1 MSFPRLLS
9 LTSSRTLTSLSF
21 SRSSRFSASLAFQSS
36 TSRFAYINNRRT
48 MSSTIHAVQIPK
60 HGDSSV
66 LAYVPVPKP
75 TPKPDQV
82 LVKVAY
88 AGVNFIDTYQRSGLY
103 PQTLPF
109 IVGREGSGEIVEVG
123 PEAKGNFKVGD
134 RVAFMG
140 PGSYAEYD
148 AVSTLSVAKLPDA
161 VSLEQGAAL
170 LLQGLTAWSLVRQAY
185 KVEKG
190 DWVLIHAAAGGVG
203 LLLCQMC
210 KLLGANVIGTTS
222 SEAKAQLAKANG
234 ADYVVDYSKGYDEL
248 VTKVNELTG
257 NKGVQVVF
265 DGVGASTFDVSLKVV
280 RRLGTVISFGNASGA
295 VPPVNIMRLA
305 EKNIRL
311 MRTTLFQ
318 YITTREE
325 FEALSSELL
334 GLVAEGKLQFAIHKV
349 YPIQD
354 VKQAHDDLEG
364 RKTTGK
370 LVLKL

>member
-1 MSFPRLLS
+1 
-9 LTSSRTLTSLSF
+9 
-21 SRSSRFSASLAFQSS
+21 
-36 TSRFAYINNRRT
+36 
-48 MSSTIHAVQIPK
+48 MSSTIHAIQIPK

-123 PEAKGNFKVGD
+123 PEVKGDFKVGD

-148 AVSTLSVAKLPDA
+148 AVSTLSLAKLPDA
-161 VSLEQGAAL
+161 ISLEQGAAL

-185 KVEKG
+185 RVEKG

-234 ADYVVDYSKGYDEL
+234 ADYVVDYSNGYDEL
-248 VTKVNELTG
+248 VAKVNELTG
-257 NKGVQVVF
+257 NKGVHVVL

-325 FEALSSELL
+325 FDALSSELL

-354 VKQAHDDLEG
+354 VKQAHDDLES

>member
-1 MSFPRLLS
+1 
-9 LTSSRTLTSLSF
+9 
-21 SRSSRFSASLAFQSS
+21 
-36 TSRFAYINNRRT
+36 

-123 PEAKGNFKVGD
+123 PEAKGDFKVGD

-140 PGSYAEYD
+140 PSSYAEYD
-148 AVSTLSVAKLPDA
+148 AVSTISLAKLPDA
-161 VSLEQGAAL
+161 ISLEQGAAL

-185 KVEKG
+185 RVEKG

-234 ADYVVDYSKGYDEL
+234 ADYVVDYSNGYGEL
-248 VTKVNELTG
+248 VAKVNELTG
-257 NKGVQVVF
+257 NKGVHVVF

-325 FEALSSELL
+325 FDALSSELL

>member
-1 MSFPRLLS
+1 MSIPRLLS
-9 LTSSRTLTSLSF
+9 IKSFHTLASLSL
-21 SRSSRFSASLAFQSS
+21 SRSSRFSTSLTFQSS
-36 TSRFAYINNRRT
+36 TSRLTYINNRRT

-66 LAYVPVPKP
+66 LAYVSVPKP
-75 TPKPDQV
+75 IPKPDQV

-109 IVGREGSGEIVEVG
+109 IIGREGSGEIVEVG
-123 PEAKGNFKVGD
+123 PEAKGGFKVGD

-234 ADYVVDYSKGYDEL
+234 ADYVVDYSNGYDEL

-257 NKGVQVVF
+257 NKGVHVVL

-325 FEALSSELL
+325 FDTLSSELL

>member
-1 MSFPRLLS
+1 M
-9 LTSSRTLTSLSF
+9 
-21 SRSSRFSASLAFQSS
+21 SS
-36 TSRFAYINNRRT
+36 TS
-48 MSSTIHAVQIPK
+48 HAVQIPK

-123 PEAKGNFKVGD
+123 PEAKGDFKVGD

-148 AVSTLSVAKLPDA
+148 AVSTLSLAKLPDA
-161 VSLEQGAAL
+161 VTLEQGAAL

-185 KVEKG
+185 EVKKG

-222 SEAKAQLAKANG
+222 TDAKAQLAKANG
-234 ADYVVDYSKGYDEL
+234 ADYVIDYSNGYDEL
-248 VTKVNELTG
+248 VVKVNELTG
-257 NKGVQVVF
+257 NKGVHVVL
-265 DGVGASTFDVSLKVV
+265 DGVGAATFDVSLKVV
-280 RRLGTVISFGNASGA
+280 RRLGTVVSFGNASGA

-325 FEALSSELL
+325 FDALSSELL
-334 GLVAEGKLQFAIHKV
+334 SLVAEGKLQFAIHKV

-370 LVLKL
+370 LILKL

>member
-1 MSFPRLLS
+1 M
-9 LTSSRTLTSLSF
+9 
-21 SRSSRFSASLAFQSS
+21 
-36 TSRFAYINNRRT
+36 
-48 MSSTIHAVQIPK
+48 HAVQIPK
-60 HGDSSV
+60 HGDSSI
-66 LAYVPVPKP
+66 LAWVPVNKP

-82 LVKVAY
+82 LVKVSY
-88 AGVNFIDTYQRSGLY
+88 AGVNFIDTYQRGGLY
-103 PQTLPF
+103 PQTMPF
-109 IVGREGSGEIVEVG
+109 ILGREGSGKIVEVG
-123 PEAKGNFKVGD
+123 PEAKGDFKVGD
-134 RVAFMG
+134 RVAFLG

-148 AVSTLSVAKLPDA
+148 AVSTTTLAKLPDNI
-161 VSLEQGAAL
+161 SLEQGAAL
-170 LLQGLTAWSLVRQAY
+170 LIQGLTAWSLVRQAY

-222 SEAKAQLAKANG
+222 NETKAKLAKENG
-234 ADYVVDYSKGYDEL
+234 ADYVVDYSNGYDALIE
-248 VTKVNELTG
+248 KVNELTD
-257 NKGVQVVF
+257 NKGVHVVL
-265 DGVGASTFDVSLKVV
+265 DGVGAATFDVSLKAV

-311 MRTTLFQ
+311 MRPTLFQ

-325 FEALSSELL
+325 FDALTTDLFK
-334 GLVAEGKLQFAIHKV
+334 LVAEGKLNFEIHKI

-370 LVLKL
+370 LLLKI

>member
-1 MSFPRLLS
+1 
-9 LTSSRTLTSLSF
+9 
-21 SRSSRFSASLAFQSS
+21 
-36 TSRFAYINNRRT
+36 

-66 LAYVPVPKP
+66 LAYVSVPKP
-75 TPKPDQV
+75 IPKPDQV

-109 IVGREGSGEIVEVG
+109 IIGREGSGEIVEVG
-123 PEAKGNFKVGD
+123 PEAKGGFKVGD

-234 ADYVVDYSKGYDEL
+234 ADYVVDYSNGYDEL

-257 NKGVQVVF
+257 NKGVHVVL

-325 FEALSSELL
+325 FDTLSSELL

>member
-1 MSFPRLLS
+1 
-9 LTSSRTLTSLSF
+9 
-21 SRSSRFSASLAFQSS
+21 
-36 TSRFAYINNRRT
+36 

-82 LVKVAY
+82 LIKVAY

-148 AVSTLSVAKLPDA
+148 AVSTLSIAKLPDA

-257 NKGVQVVF
+257 NKGVHVVL

>member
-1 MSFPRLLS
+1 M
-9 LTSSRTLTSLSF
+9 
-21 SRSSRFSASLAFQSS
+21 SS
-36 TSRFAYINNRRT
+36 TS
-48 MSSTIHAVQIPK
+48 HAVQIPK

-123 PEAKGNFKVGD
+123 PEVKGEFKVGD

-148 AVSTLSVAKLPDA
+148 AVSTVSLAKLPDA
-161 VSLEQGAAL
+161 ISLEQGAAL

-234 ADYVVDYSKGYDEL
+234 ADYVINYSNGYDEL
-248 VTKVNELTG
+248 VAKVNELTG
-257 NKGVQVVF
+257 SKGVHVVL
-265 DGVGASTFDVSLKVV
+265 DGVGASTFDVSLKAV

-325 FEALSSELL
+325 FDALSSELL

>member
-1 MSFPRLLS
+1 
-9 LTSSRTLTSLSF
+9 
-21 SRSSRFSASLAFQSS
+21 
-36 TSRFAYINNRRT
+36 
-48 MSSTIHAVQIPK
+48 MSSTIHAVQISK

-123 PEAKGNFKVGD
+123 PEAKGDFKVGD

-140 PGSYAEYD
+140 PSSYAEYD
-148 AVSTLSVAKLPDA
+148 AVSTLSLAKLPDA
-161 VSLEQGAAL
+161 ISLEQGAAL

-234 ADYVVDYSKGYDEL
+234 ADYVVDYSNGYDEL
-248 VTKVNELTG
+248 VAKVNELTG
-257 NKGVQVVF
+257 NKGVHVVL

-325 FEALSSELL
+325 FDALSSELL

>member
-1 MSFPRLLS
+1 M
-9 LTSSRTLTSLSF
+9 
-21 SRSSRFSASLAFQSS
+21 
-36 TSRFAYINNRRT
+36 N
-48 MSSTIHAVQIPK
+48 AVQIPK
-60 HGDSSV
+60 HGDSSI

-109 IVGREGSGEIVEVG
+109 ILGREGSGEVVEVG
-123 PEAKGNFKVGD
+123 PEAKGSFKVGD
-134 RVAFMG
+134 RVAFLN
-140 PGSYAEYD
+140 PGGYAEYD
-148 AVSTLSVAKLPDA
+148 AVSTLTLAKLPDA

-190 DWVLIHAAAGGVG
+190 DWVLVHAAAGGVG

-222 SEAKAQLAKANG
+222 TDAKAKLAKENG
-234 ADYVVDYSKGYDEL
+234 ADYIVDYSNGYDSLIE
-248 VTKVNELTG
+248 KVNEVTG
-257 NKGVQVVF
+257 NKGVHVVY
-265 DGVGASTFDVSLKVV
+265 DGVGAATFDVSLKVV
-280 RRLGTVISFGNASGA
+280 RRLGTVVSFGNSSGA
-295 VPPVNIMRLA
+295 VPPVNLMRLA

-311 MRTTLFQ
+311 MRTTLFS
-318 YITTREE
+318 YLTTREE
-325 FEALSSELL
+325 FDSLSSELL
-334 GLVAEGKLQFAIHKV
+334 QLVADGKLKFAIHKV

-370 LVLKL
+370 LLLKL

>member
-1 MSFPRLLS
+1 
-9 LTSSRTLTSLSF
+9 
-21 SRSSRFSASLAFQSS
+21 
-36 TSRFAYINNRRT
+36 

-88 AGVNFIDTYQRSGLY
+88 AGVNFIDIYQRSGLY

-123 PEAKGNFKVGD
+123 PEAKGDFKIGD

-140 PGSYAEYD
+140 PSSYAEYD
-148 AVSTLSVAKLPDA
+148 AVSTLSLAKLPDA
-161 VSLEQGAAL
+161 ISLEQGAAL

-234 ADYVVDYSKGYDEL
+234 ADYVVDYSNGYDEL
-248 VTKVNELTG
+248 VAKVNELTG
-257 NKGVQVVF
+257 NKGVHVVL

-325 FEALSSELL
+325 FDALSSELL

>member
-1 MSFPRLLS
+1 
-9 LTSSRTLTSLSF
+9 
-21 SRSSRFSASLAFQSS
+21 
-36 TSRFAYINNRRT
+36 
-48 MSSTIHAVQIPK
+48 MSSDTTMHAVQIPK

-66 LAYVPVPKP
+66 LAYVSVPKP
-75 TPKPDQV
+75 APKPDQV
-82 LVKVAY
+82 LVRVAY

-109 IVGREGSGEIVEVG
+109 ILGREGSGEIVEVG
-123 PEAKGNFKVGD
+123 PEAKGDFKVGD

-148 AVSTLSVAKLPDA
+148 AISTVSLAKLPDGIT
-161 VSLEQGAAL
+161 LEKGAAL

-185 KVEKG
+185 RVEKD

-222 SEAKAQLAKANG
+222 NDAKSKLAKENG
-234 ADYVVDYSKGYDEL
+234 ADYVVDYSNGYDALIE
-248 VTKVNELTG
+248 KVNELTG
-257 NKGVQVVF
+257 NKGVHVVF

-280 RRLGTVISFGNASGA
+280 RRLGTVISFGNSSGA

-325 FEALSSELL
+325 FDALSSELL
-334 GLVAEGKLQFAIHKV
+334 QLVAEGKLDFAIHKV

-354 VKQAHDDLEG
+354 VKRAHDDLEN
-364 RKTTGK
+364 RRTTGK
-370 LVLKL
+370 LLLKI

>member
-1 MSFPRLLS
+1 
-9 LTSSRTLTSLSF
+9 
-21 SRSSRFSASLAFQSS
+21 
-36 TSRFAYINNRRT
+36 
-48 MSSTIHAVQIPK
+48 MSSTMHAIQIPK

-66 LAYVPVPKP
+66 LAYVSVPKP

-123 PEAKGNFKVGD
+123 PKVNGDFKVGD

-140 PGSYAEYD
+140 AGSYAEYD
-148 AVSTLSVAKLPDA
+148 AVSTVSLAKLPDA
-161 VSLEQGAAL
+161 VSFEQGAAL

-234 ADYVVDYSKGYDEL
+234 ADYVINYSNGYDEL

-257 NKGVQVVF
+257 NKGVHVVL
-265 DGVGASTFDVSLKVV
+265 DGVGAATFDVSLKVV

-295 VPPVNIMRLA
+295 VPPVNILRLS

-311 MRTTLFQ
+311 MRTTLMQ

-325 FEALSSELL
+325 FDTLSSELL
-334 GLVAEGKLQFAIHKV
+334 DLVAEGKLQFAIHKV

-370 LVLKL
+370 LILKL

>member
-1 MSFPRLLS
+1 M
-9 LTSSRTLTSLSF
+9 
-21 SRSSRFSASLAFQSS
+21 Q
-36 TSRFAYINNRRT
+36 
-48 MSSTIHAVQIPK
+48 AVQIPQ
-60 HGDSSV
+60 HGDSSI
-66 LAYVPVPKP
+66 LAYVSVPKP

-109 IVGREGSGEIVEVG
+109 ILGREGSGEIVEVG
-123 PEAKGNFKVGD
+123 PQVQGGFKVGD

-148 AVSTLSVAKLPDA
+148 AVATTTLAKLPDP
-161 VSLEQGAAL
+161 VSLEQGAAI
-170 LLQGLTAWSLVRQAY
+170 LLQGLTAWTLVRQAY

-190 DWVLIHAAAGGVG
+190 DWVLVHAAAGGVG

-222 SEAKAQLAKANG
+222 TEAKAKLAKENG
-234 ADYVVDYSKGYDEL
+234 ADHVVDYSNGYDSLIE
-248 VTKVNELTG
+248 KVNELTG
-257 NKGVQVVF
+257 NKGVHVVF
-265 DGVGASTFDVSLKVV
+265 DGVGAATFDVSLKVV
-280 RRLGTVISFGNASGA
+280 RRLGTVISFGNSSGA
-295 VPPVNIMRLA
+295 VPPVNILRLS

-318 YITTREE
+318 YLTTREE
-325 FEALSSELL
+325 FEAHSSELL
-334 GLVAEGKLQFAIHKV
+334 QLVADNKIQFAVHKV
-349 YPIQD
+349 YPIQE
-354 VKQAHDDLEG
+354 VKHAHDDLEG

-370 LVLKL
+370 LLLKL

>member
-1 MSFPRLLS
+1 
-9 LTSSRTLTSLSF
+9 
-21 SRSSRFSASLAFQSS
+21 
-36 TSRFAYINNRRT
+36 

-123 PEAKGNFKVGD
+123 PEAKGDFKVGD

-148 AVSTLSVAKLPDA
+148 AVSTLSLAKLPDA

-234 ADYVVDYSKGYDEL
+234 ADYVVDYSNGYDEL
-248 VTKVNELTG
+248 VAKVNELTG
-257 NKGVQVVF
+257 NKGVNVVL

-325 FEALSSELL
+325 FDALSSELL

>member
-1 MSFPRLLS
+1 
-9 LTSSRTLTSLSF
+9 
-21 SRSSRFSASLAFQSS
+21 
-36 TSRFAYINNRRT
+36 

-82 LVKVAY
+82 LIKVAY

-148 AVSTLSVAKLPDA
+148 AVSTLSIAKLPDA

-170 LLQGLTAWSLVRQAY
+170 LLQGLTAWSLVRPAY
-185 KVEKG
+185 K
-190 DWVLIHAAAGGVG
+190 AAAGGVG

-257 NKGVQVVF
+257 NKGVHVVL

>member
-1 MSFPRLLS
+1 M
-9 LTSSRTLTSLSF
+9 
-21 SRSSRFSASLAFQSS
+21 SS
-36 TSRFAYINNRRT
+36 TS
-48 MSSTIHAVQIPK
+48 HAVQIPK

-123 PEAKGNFKVGD
+123 PEVKGDFKVGD

-234 ADYVVDYSKGYDEL
+234 ADYIVDYSNGYDEL
-248 VTKVNELTG
+248 VSKVNELTG
-257 NKGVQVVF
+257 NKGVNVVL

-325 FEALSSELL
+325 FDALSSELL

-370 LVLKL
+370 LLLKL

>member
-1 MSFPRLLS
+1 
-9 LTSSRTLTSLSF
+9 
-21 SRSSRFSASLAFQSS
+21 
-36 TSRFAYINNRRT
+36 
-48 MSSTIHAVQIPK
+48 MSSTMHAVQIPK

-66 LAYVPVPKP
+66 LAYVSVPKP
-75 TPKPDQV
+75 VPKPDQV

-109 IVGREGSGEIVEVG
+109 ILGREGSGEIIEVG
-123 PEAKGNFKVGD
+123 PEAKGDYKVGD

-148 AVSTLSVAKLPDA
+148 AVSTISLAKLPNSI
-161 VSLEQGAAL
+161 SLEQGAAL

-222 SEAKAQLAKANG
+222 TVEKAQLAKANG
-234 ADYVVDYSKGYDEL
+234 ADYVVDYSKGYDDL
-248 VTKVNELTG
+248 VAKVNELTG
-257 NKGVQVVF
+257 NKGVHVVL
-265 DGVGASTFDVSLKVV
+265 DGVGAATFDVSLKVV
-280 RRLGTVISFGNASGA
+280 RRLGTVVSFGNASGS

-325 FEALSSELL
+325 FDALSSELL
-334 GLVAEGKLQFAIHKV
+334 GLVAEGKLKFAIHKV

-354 VKQAHDDLEG
+354 VKQAHDDLES

-370 LVLKL
+370 LVLKI

>member
-1 MSFPRLLS
+1 
-9 LTSSRTLTSLSF
+9 
-21 SRSSRFSASLAFQSS
+21 
-36 TSRFAYINNRRT
+36 
-48 MSSTIHAVQIPK
+48 MSSTIHAIQIPK

-123 PEAKGNFKVGD
+123 PEVKGDFKVGD

-148 AVSTLSVAKLPDA
+148 AVSTLSLAKLPDA
-161 VSLEQGAAL
+161 ISLEQGAAL

-185 KVEKG
+185 RVEKG

-234 ADYVVDYSKGYDEL
+234 ADYVVDYSNGYDEL
-248 VTKVNELTG
+248 VAKVNELTG
-257 NKGVQVVF
+257 NKGVHVVL

-325 FEALSSELL
+325 FDALSSELL
-334 GLVAEGKLQFAIHKV
+334 GLVAKGKLQFAIHKV

-354 VKQAHDDLEG
+354 VKQAHDDLES

>member
-1 MSFPRLLS
+1 M
-9 LTSSRTLTSLSF
+9 
-21 SRSSRFSASLAFQSS
+21 
-36 TSRFAYINNRRT
+36 
-48 MSSTIHAVQIPK
+48 
-60 HGDSSV
+60 
-66 LAYVPVPKP
+66 
-75 TPKPDQV
+75 
-82 LVKVAY
+82 
-88 AGVNFIDTYQRSGLY
+88 
-103 PQTLPF
+103 
-109 IVGREGSGEIVEVG
+109 
-123 PEAKGNFKVGD
+123 
-134 RVAFMG
+134 
-140 PGSYAEYD
+140 
-148 AVSTLSVAKLPDA
+148 
-161 VSLEQGAAL
+161 
-170 LLQGLTAWSLVRQAY
+170 LQGLTAWSLVRQAY

-234 ADYVVDYSKGYDEL
+234 ADYVVDYSNGYDEL
-248 VTKVNELTG
+248 VAKVNELTG
-257 NKGVQVVF
+257 NKGVHVVL

-325 FEALSSELL
+325 FDALSSELL

>member
-1 MSFPRLLS
+1 
-9 LTSSRTLTSLSF
+9 
-21 SRSSRFSASLAFQSS
+21 
-36 TSRFAYINNRRT
+36 

>member
-1 MSFPRLLS
+1 M
-9 LTSSRTLTSLSF
+9 
-21 SRSSRFSASLAFQSS
+21 
-36 TSRFAYINNRRT
+36 
-48 MSSTIHAVQIPK
+48 HAVQIPQ

-66 LAYVPVPKP
+66 LAWVPVPKP
-75 TPKPDQV
+75 SPKPDQV

-88 AGVNFIDTYQRSGLY
+88 AGINFIDTYQRSGLY

-123 PEAKGNFKVGD
+123 PKAQGGFKVGD

-148 AVSTLSVAKLPDA
+148 AVSTLSVAKLPDS
-161 VSLEQGAAL
+161 VSLEDGAAL
-170 LLQGLTAWSLVRQAY
+170 LLQGMTAWSLVRQAY

-210 KLLGANVIGTTS
+210 KHLGANVIGTTS
-222 SEAKAQLAKANG
+222 SEAKAKLARENG
-234 ADYVVDYSKGYDEL
+234 ADYVVDYSNGYDAL
-248 VTKVNELTG
+248 VEKVNELTG
-257 NKGVQVVF
+257 NKGVHVVL
-265 DGVGASTFDVSLKVV
+265 DGVGAATFDVSLKVV

-318 YITTREE
+318 YLTTREE
-325 FEALSSELL
+325 FLALSSEVMQ
-334 GLVAEGKLQFAIHKV
+334 LVADKKLDFAIHKI

-354 VKQAHDDLEG
+354 VKHAHDDLEN

-370 LVLKL
+370 LLLKI

>member
-1 MSFPRLLS
+1 M
-9 LTSSRTLTSLSF
+9 
-21 SRSSRFSASLAFQSS
+21 
-36 TSRFAYINNRRT
+36 N
-48 MSSTIHAVQIPK
+48 AVQIAQ
-60 HGDSSV
+60 HGDSSI
-66 LAYVPVPKP
+66 LAYVSVPKP
-75 TPKPDQV
+75 TPKSDQV

-88 AGVNFIDTYQRSGLY
+88 SGVNFIDTYQRSGLY
-103 PQTLPF
+103 PQNLPF
-109 IVGREGSGEIVEVG
+109 ILGREGSGEIVEVG
-123 PEAKGNFKVGD
+123 SEAKGDFQVGD
-134 RVAFMG
+134 RVAFVG

-148 AVSTLSVAKLPDA
+148 AVSTTTLAKLPAA

-222 SEAKAQLAKANG
+222 TEAKANLAKQNG
-234 ADYVVDYSKGYDEL
+234 ADYVVDYSNGYDSL
-248 VTKVNELTG
+248 IDKVNELTE
-257 NKGVQVVF
+257 NKGVHVVF
-265 DGVGASTFDVSLKVV
+265 DGVGAATFDVSLKVV
-280 RRLGTVISFGNASGA
+280 RRLGTVISFGNSSGA

-318 YITTREE
+318 YITTQEE
-325 FEALSSELL
+325 FEALSKELL
-334 GLVAEGKLQFAIHKV
+334 QLVAENKLQFAIHKI
-349 YPIQD
+349 YNIKD

-370 LVLKL
+370 LLLSLSP

>member
-1 MSFPRLLS
+1 MS
-9 LTSSRTLTSLSF
+9 
-21 SRSSRFSASLAFQSS
+21 SAS
-36 TSRFAYINNRRT
+36 T
-48 MSSTIHAVQIPK
+48 MHAIQIPK

-66 LAYVPVPKP
+66 LAYVSVPKP

-88 AGVNFIDTYQRSGLY
+88 AGINYIDTYQRSGLY

-109 IVGREGSGEIVEVG
+109 IPGREGSGEIVEVG
-123 PEAKGNFKVGD
+123 PEAKGDFKVGD

-148 AVSTLSVAKLPDA
+148 AVSTMSLAKLPETI
-161 VSLEQGAAL
+161 SLEKGAAF

-210 KLLGANVIGTTS
+210 KYLGANVIGTTS
-222 SEAKAQLAKANG
+222 SDAKAELAKENG
-234 ADYVVDYSKGYDEL
+234 ADYVVDYSNGYDSL
-248 VTKVNELTG
+248 IAKVNELTG
-257 NKGVQVVF
+257 NKGVHVVF
-265 DGVGASTFDVSLKVV
+265 DGVGAATFDVSLKVV
-280 RRLGTVISFGNASGA
+280 RRLGTVISFGNSSGA
-295 VPPVNIMRLA
+295 VPPVNLMRLA

-325 FEALSSELL
+325 FDALSSDLL
-334 GLVAEGKLQFAIHKV
+334 QLVGEGKLDFAIHKV

-370 LVLKL
+370 LLLKI

>member
-1 MSFPRLLS
+1 MS
-9 LTSSRTLTSLSF
+9 
-21 SRSSRFSASLAFQSS
+21 
-36 TSRFAYINNRRT
+36 T
-48 MSSTIHAVQIPK
+48 MNAVQIPK
-60 HGDSSV
+60 HGDSSI

-109 IVGREGSGEIVEVG
+109 ILGREGSGEVVEVG
-123 PEAKGNFKVGD
+123 PEAKGSFKVGD
-134 RVAFMG
+134 RVAFLN
-140 PGSYAEYD
+140 PGGYAEYD
-148 AVSTLSVAKLPDA
+148 AVSTLTLAKLPDA

-190 DWVLIHAAAGGVG
+190 DWVLVHAAAGGVG

-222 SEAKAQLAKANG
+222 TDAKAKLAKENG
-234 ADYVVDYSKGYDEL
+234 ADYIVDYSNGYDSLIE
-248 VTKVNELTG
+248 KVNEVTG
-257 NKGVQVVF
+257 NKGVHVVY
-265 DGVGASTFDVSLKVV
+265 DGVGAATFDVSLKVV
-280 RRLGTVISFGNASGA
+280 RRLGTVVSF
-295 VPPVNIMRLA
+295 
-305 EKNIRL
+305 
-311 MRTTLFQ
+311 
-318 YITTREE
+318 
-325 FEALSSELL
+325 ELL
-334 GLVAEGKLQFAIHKV
+334 QLVADGKLKFAIHKV

-370 LVLKL
+370 LLLKL

>member
-1 MSFPRLLS
+1 MS
-9 LTSSRTLTSLSF
+9 
-21 SRSSRFSASLAFQSS
+21 
-36 TSRFAYINNRRT
+36 T
-48 MSSTIHAVQIPK
+48 MHAVQIPK

-66 LAYVPVPKP
+66 LAYVSVPKP
-75 TPKPDQV
+75 SPKPDQV

-123 PEAKGNFKVGD
+123 AEANGGFKVGD

-140 PGSYAEYD
+140 PGSYSEYD
-148 AVSTLSVAKLPDA
+148 AVSTNSVAKLPDNIP
-161 VSLEQGAAL
+161 LEQGAAL

-185 KVEKG
+185 RVEKG

-222 SEAKAQLAKANG
+222 TEAKAALAKENG
-234 ADYVVDYSKGYDEL
+234 ADYVVNYSNGYDSLIE
-248 VTKVNELTG
+248 KVKELTG
-257 NKGVQVVF
+257 NKGVHVVY
-265 DGVGASTFDVSLKVV
+265 DGVGAATFDVSLKVV
-280 RRLGTVISFGNASGA
+280 RRLGTVISFGNSSGA

-318 YITTREE
+318 YLTTREE
-325 FEALSSELL
+325 FDSLSTELL
-334 GLVAEGKLQFAIHKV
+334 QLVADGKLNFAIHKI
-349 YPIQD
+349 YPIQN
-354 VKQAHDDLEG
+354 VKEAHDDLEG

-370 LVLKL
+370 LILKL